1 MARER
6 KDSAQTKM
14 RLMDAAEKLFTTRG
28 IDNVTMADV
37 GRAAQ
42 QKNRNALQYHF
53 QNKAGLIN
61 AVLDR
66 HTESITARRQ
76 EMLQQLGAEP
86 SLRSVVHI
94 LVTPVIEK
102 FADREKGEAFI
113 AINAQLMVSQGLASI
128 RLARTQRIPE
138 AKKIQELLLN
148 FFGEASH
155 DDIIIK
161 QSLIDTMIFCGLA
174 SYLARNGDTDLN
186 RFASILIN
194 NICHTINS

>member
-76 EMLQQLGAEP
+76 EMLQQLAPEP

-102 FADREKGEAFI
+102 LADREKGEAFI

-148 FFGEASH
+148 FFGDVSH
-155 DDIIIK
+155 DEIVVK
-161 QSLIDTMIFCGLA
+161 QSLIDAMLFCGLA
-174 SYLARNGDTDLN
+174 SYLTRNNDTDLN
-186 RFASILIN
+186 RFANILIDS
-194 NICHTINS
+194 ICHTINN